1 MIKHSLIALS
11 LMLGSAAHAQ
21 QNIIPKPL
29 SVEQHAEEAFCLNA
43 ETSIYYQ
50 AEQDKAAVELLASLL
65 RQGTALP
72 LPVKHFDG
80 GVFPQNAIIFGSS
93 KALTS
98 SDSKEAY
105 TLSASP
111 AYILCYAASPDAIM
125 RAYASLVQ
133 MLPLAY
139 HQDDKALKSNT
150 TWQVGQSAF
159 SMSDQPRFAW
169 RAFMLDEARHFFGK
183 EAVKALLDQMCL
195 LKFNVL
201 HWHLTDNDGWRVEIK
216 KYPRLTEVG
225 SKRADTEAITWKSGK
240 SIGKPHEG
248 FYTQEDIK
256 EIVAYAA
263 KRGITI
269 VPEFDVPGHS
279 SAASVAYPWL
289 SLKPLGE
296 MPTKFGSNAAL
307 DPTKESTYTFVS
319 DVFDELAQLF
329 PSKYL
334 HFGGDEVRF
343 SKQWQDVPEINTFM
357 KEHGYTSLAEVQM
370 HFTNRVEK
378 IIRSKGRQ
386 AMGWNEILGG
396 DVHGD
401 GGGKVTSTINPSTLI
416 HYWAG
421 PQSMIKLA
429 VEKGHLVVNSNH
441 FSTYLDYNYKRIP
454 LQKSYDFEPV
464 IAGLTP
470 EQEAQIIGLGTQ
482 MWTEWTPTLSDMQRQ
497 AFPRC
502 IAIAEVGWTAKEN
515 KNFPDF
521 QNRLT
526 EYQRRLDALQI
537 NYHKEANTK
546 PEKAANKNEK

>member
-1 MIKHSLIALS
+1 MIKHSLIALCG
-11 LMLGSAAHAQ
+11 MLGTTALAQ

-29 SVEQHAEEAFCLNA
+29 SVETQEEEAFTLN
-43 ETSIYYQ
+43 TDTCIYYEG
-50 AEQDKAAVELLASLL
+50 EQDKAAVEHLAALL

-72 LPVKHFDG
+72 LPVKHFEG
-80 GVFPQNAIIFGSS
+80 GIFPSNALIFGTS
-93 KALTS
+93 KALAS

-111 AYILCYAASPDAIM
+111 ARILCYPASPDAIM

-133 MLPLAY
+133 MLPVAY
-139 HQDDKALKSNT
+139 HKKDNALKSST
-150 TWQVGQSAF
+150 KWQVGESAF
-159 SMSDQPRFAW
+159 SLSDQPRFAW

-183 EAVKALLDQMCL
+183 KAVKDLLDLMCL
-195 LKFNVL
+195 MKFNVL

-216 KYPRLTEVG
+216 KYPRLTEVS
-225 SKRADTEAITWKSGK
+225 SKRADTEAVTWKSGK

-256 EIVAYAA
+256 EIVVYAA
-263 KRGITI
+263 KLGITI

-279 SAASVAYPWL
+279 TAASVAYPWL
-289 SLKPLGE
+289 SLKPLSE

-319 DVFDELAQLF
+319 DVFDELAELF
-329 PSKYL
+329 PSSYL

-343 SKQWQDVPEINTFM
+343 SKQWQDVPEIKEFM
-357 KEHGYTSLAEVQM
+357 EKHGYNSLAEVQM

-378 IIRSKGRQ
+378 IIRDKGRL

-401 GGGKVTSTINPSTLI
+401 GGGKVSSTIDPSTLI

-441 FSTYLDYNYKRIP
+441 LETYLDYNYKRIP
-454 LQKSYDFEPV
+454 LQRSYNFEPI
-464 IAGLTP
+464 IAGLSP
-470 EQEAQIIGLGTQ
+470 EQEARIIGLGTQ

-502 IAIAEVGWTAKEN
+502 IATAEVGWTAKES
-515 KNFPDF
+515 KNYPDF
-521 QNRLT
+521 QRRLA
-526 EYQRRLDALQI
+526 EFQSRLDALDV
-537 NYHKEANTK
+537 NYNKEANVRPAVAGEKGTK
-546 PEKAANKNEK
+546 